1 MFTIK
6 VGKTV
11 LNLKRRFFGSI
22 YHYII
27 SYNDR
32 DVLAE
37 SDVSDE
43 VFEVYKSQFIYNEY
57 PLEVDLKTLTGYDTA
72 YVVERFEMQTPY
84 KNDEHLHGY
93 IVYPAEYKGDLKPII
108 QFPSAGAI
116 HQDSDESIAKNI
128 INYHN
133 YLLKE
138 GYAIIHPVYFSTY
151 NRHKTL
157 KNWWVNE
164 TEEYKETIIKIGKDF
179 KRSIDYI
186 QSRKNFGFRNLSYM
200 GYSWGSI
207 MSNTLLP
214 IDEHVKNAFLCI
226 GGLQV

>member
-93 IVYPAEYKGDLKPII
+93 IVWVQFISAIYAGRETTKVNRYISFVSSPAPRG
-108 QFPSAGAI
+108 GA
-116 HQDSDESIAKNI
+116 
-128 INYHN
+128 Y
-133 YLLKE
+133 E
-138 GYAIIHPVYFSTY
+138 GV
-151 NRHKTL
+151 
-157 KNWWVNE
+157 
-164 TEEYKETIIKIGKDF
+164 
-179 KRSIDYI
+179 
-186 QSRKNFGFRNLSYM
+186 
-200 GYSWGSI
+200 
-207 MSNTLLP
+207 
-214 IDEHVKNAFLCI
+214 
-226 GGLQV
+226 